1 MNRNIDLSDAQR
13 RIMREFY
20 SHSPEKVIFNKRTRN
35 QIWTDYIKTGSI
47 PDYELHK
54 SCPAVLSEL
63 RKSISSGNLVQSAVF
78 SECVY
83 AQTLANMISL
93 PMFTQLESEPR
104 GIDDQTLSVLSKLRM
119 KPRYV
124 YGSEDRQRQLVQAG
138 GFGSVDSVL
147 ISQDSQVAFLIEF
160 KEPAAKTSE
169 PDLPKYGEDGGL
181 KITPEFVHKNPQF
194 KIMLDEQMT
203 KGLNFFEKAGSNIN
217 DFSQESI
224 EFAVS
229 ENYMSEKFADVI
241 VTEDRNGFLTML
253 PANQVSIWARTRGE
267 IRPAG
272 RNKYAPWT
280 PNALRRILAEAGA
293 QINGDWVTIPSG
305 TVKAVAPRGGTGVN
319 RYKLHPL
326 FFVYS
331 RDVEL
336 RNDILK
342 FEMRSVKQL
351 NPTISAH
358 MFFDVLDVN
367 DVKEFYSK
375 VMVNG

>member
-1 MNRNIDLSDAQR
+1 MGRHTFLTDSQR

-20 SHSPEKVIFNKRTRN
+20 SLPPEKVIFDKKTRHK
-35 QIWTDYIKTGSI
+35 IWTDFINHGAV
-47 PDYELHK
+47 PNYELHK

-63 RKSISSGNLVQSAVF
+63 NKSISSGNLVQSAVF

-93 PMFTQLESEPR
+93 PNFTQHETDSFGL
-104 GIDDQTLSVLSKLRM
+104 DDQILSLLLELRM
-119 KPRYV
+119 KPRYI
-124 YGSEDRQRQLVQAG
+124 YGSDDRQRHLIQAG
-138 GFGSVDSVL
+138 GFGAVDSVL
-147 ISQDSQVAFLIEF
+147 ISRDSQVAFTIEF

-169 PDLPKYGEDGGL
+169 PDLPKYGEDGEL

-194 KIMLDEQMT
+194 KVMLDEQMT
-203 KGLNFFEKAGSNIN
+203 RGLNFFEKAGSNIN
-217 DFSQESI
+217 DFSPESI

-229 ENYMSEKFADVI
+229 ENYMAEKYADVI

-280 PNALRRILAEAGA
+280 PNALRKILTEAGA
-293 QINGDWVTIPSG
+293 RMVGDWVTIPGSA
-305 TVKAVAPRGGTGVN
+305 VKAVAPRGGTGIN

-326 FFVYS
+326 FFVYA
-331 RDVEL
+331 RDAEL
-336 RNDILK
+336 QNGNLK

-358 MFFDVLDVN
+358 MFFDELEINEVR
-367 DVKEFYSK
+367 EYYSQ
-375 VMVNG
+375 VIANG